1 MTAARLILH
10 IGTQKTGSSSL
21 QKTMR
26 DARERLLQA
35 GILYPLLERGKHRFK
50 HAGMTRAAKS
60 ERPDEAA
67 AEHAALVQEFQAS
80 GAHTMVLSDE
90 ALWRAQTPFRQFF
103 ERFRPDFR
111 VEVVAYLRRPDLYIE
126 SLYNQTFRTGDPSEH
141 RTIGAF
147 WRDPA
152 VLGRILYHQRLAEW
166 QSVADEVRVFDF
178 SREVKAHGLIAS
190 FFEGLGLQV
199 SPLPQEI
206 TAKASPDS
214 QAVLTLRCLRA
225 AGLPTQDE
233 LILAAAEQVAALP
246 DAPAPVKHLLGR
258 LERQALLGACQDDL
272 AALQRDFGI
281 QFASDLPSEND
292 LPMDQPTEDYLIRLL
307 SRLSQAEG
315 LPATHADRK
324 ARRRD
329 KIKGW

>member
-21 QKTMR
+21 QKTLR

-35 GILYPLLERGKHRFK
+35 GILYPMLERGRHRFK

-60 ERPDEAA
+60 ERPDDAA
-67 AEHAALVQEFQAS
+67 AEHAALVQEFRAS

-90 ALWRAQTPFRQFF
+90 ALWRAQTPFRHFF
-103 ERFRPDFR
+103 ERFRPAFR
-111 VEVVAYLRRPDLYIE
+111 IEVVAYLRRPDLYIE
-126 SLYNQTFRTGDPSEH
+126 SLYNQTFRTGDPQEQ
-141 RTIGAF
+141 RNIQAF
-147 WRDPA
+147 WRDPS
-152 VLGRILYHQRLAEW
+152 VQGRTMYHQRLTEW
-166 QSVADEVRVFDF
+166 RSVADEVRAFDF

-190 FFEGLGLQV
+190 FFGGLGLQV

-225 AGLPTQDE
+225 AGLPTQDDA
-233 LILAAAEQVAALP
+233 ILAAAEQVAAQP
-246 DAPAPVKHLLGR
+246 DAPPPLKHLLGR
-258 LERQALLGACQDDL
+258 RERQALLAACADDL

-281 QFASDLPSEND
+281 QFASELPAEGEQ
-292 LPMDQPTEDYLIRLL
+292 PIEQPTEDYLIRLL
-307 SRLSQAEG
+307 SRLSQA
-315 LPATHADRK
+315 PASPAPQADRK

-329 KIKGW
+329 KITGW